1 MIRAAL
7 ALVSV
12 VVMAW
17 MAVLLRDSLLIDH
30 VTKLANDRS
39 ATPAQLAHGL
49 AQAKQAR
56 LLNPDR
62 SVPLSWEAE
71 MHLRQND
78 QVAGVRVYQ
87 RLVAA
92 EPQFADAWFLIAARA
107 QSFDPALAARARAQL
122 RSLDPLYPR

>member
-1 MIRAAL
+1 MLVAWL
-7 ALVSV
+7 AILF
-12 VVMAW
+12 
-17 MAVLLRDSLLIDH
+17 RDSLLIDH
-30 VTKLANDRS
+30 VTKLANDTS

-49 AQAKQAR
+49 TQAKQAR

-71 MHLRQND
+71 MRLRQND
-78 QVAGVRVYQ
+78 QVAGVRTYQ

-107 QSFDPALAARARAQL
+107 QSFDPALAARARVQL
-122 RSLDPLYPR
+122 KRLDPLYPR

>member
-1 MIRAAL
+1 VIRAAL
-7 ALVSV
+7 AVASV
-12 VVMAW
+12 AAIAW
-17 MAVLLRDSLLIDH
+17 LAILFRDSLLIDH
-30 VTKLANDRS
+30 VTKLANDAS

-78 QVAGVRVYQ
+78 QLAGVRTYQ

-107 QSFDPALAARARAQL
+107 QSFDPALAARARAAL
-122 RSLDPLYPR
+122 KRLDPLYPR

>member
-1 MIRAAL
+1 MIRVGL
-7 ALVSV
+7 ALIAVAV
-12 VVMAW
+12 VAW
-17 MAVLLRDSLLIDH
+17 LAVLFRDSLLIDQ
-30 VTKLANDRS
+30 VTKLANDTS

-49 AQAKQAR
+49 TQAKQAQ

-71 MHLRQND
+71 MHLRQNN
-78 QVAGVRVYQ
+78 QLAGVRTYE

-107 QSFDPALAARARAQL
+107 QSFDPALAARARATL
-122 RSLDPLYPR
+122 KRLDPLYPR